1 VATDTDIVNHANT
14 VLREFRALEKAEA
27 KLNKPPIPR
36 DREADV
42 AKLYLDT
49 AQRQI
54 GNTLGIKPQ
63 AKNRRRYAELLLIG
77 SLLLYGSGA
86 EFAAISGL
94 RPEHFQDKNLGA
106 LYQKLVDLQGTFSEL
121 EKLHPN
127 VKALLKLINFWFQ
140 VEKAMWDLEIQAWY
154 TESPDRA
161 LFSTPA
167 HIVIRALANYVKRQ
181 RK

>member
-1 VATDTDIVNHANT
+1 
-14 VLREFRALEKAEA
+14 
-27 KLNKPPIPR
+27 
-36 DREADV
+36 
-42 AKLYLDT
+42 
-49 AQRQI
+49 
-54 GNTLGIKPQ
+54 
-63 AKNRRRYAELLLIG
+63 LLLIG

-106 LYQKLVDLQGTFSEL
+106 LYQKLVDLQGTFSELEKLHPNVKAL